1 MKPGRRSPQPK
12 LNLVASAAIAVFI
25 AAGASV
31 AFAQS
36 RGAAAPAPTSLAPTG
51 KDWPHV
57 SGNLASQGY
66 TSLTQIGKHNINRL
80 GPAWVTNVSSEP
92 ITAPTPRPGTTQT
105 AQQTTPIVVD
115 GVMYLN
121 VPGGGV
127 IALDGATGAVKW
139 KWVPSNEANGF
150 NPATQQRGVTVGD
163 GKVFTSAGGNRM
175 VALNKDTGQIVWAVQ
190 PVAPDGSAFGNIAKV
205 RPTYHDGLVYMGTND
220 GSRGTLFALRASDGA
235 LVWHFYSTYP
245 AGTVFTDVNGKSF
258 DAGHTFTTRETPND
272 TPNNCYLNAGA
283 TPWMHPTIDVELGLL
298 YQTFGN
304 VRSCNGSQ
312 NGEGRPGDNLFGS
325 SLVAIDL
332 KTGAYKWHFQMV
344 RHDIWDMDNV
354 LPPSFADVVIEG
366 KPRKVL
372 FYGSKSGFQFT
383 LDRTNGQPA
392 LPIEYREVPRD
403 TRQAP
408 APTQPF
414 PLQGFFYPQCVSLQN
429 LGSEVPGDQNR
440 MVPNWNGYQAEPDP
454 ENPGQLRLVLRT
466 PNYLTPSEPFLVG
479 PLPYQGC
486 MYDGSYDGFVT
497 MSMTSQNGGNDM
509 TNVSISPKLNMRF
522 IGMSFSPVGHPL
534 QQGGNGLRQIGG
546 YQTGGL
552 AALDNSTGELKW
564 YKPLKFD
571 LSRQH
576 NPLVTPTDLLFHTQ
590 MDGFLVGRDAV
601 TGDELWRFQ
610 MGAPSQAGTISYEI
624 NGEQYIATT
633 NMSGSQPY
641 SQGGNGQSVWAFKIG
656 GTAKYHT
663 GTRAEPTYVSG
674 SSEAPAPLPIANWRR
689 PVGNTAAGI
698 VPDNEI
704 WLARSNG
711 NANSAADST
720 ATGSMIPSQRTVP
733 VGTTVTFRNP
743 GAETFP
749 SSPNLL
755 EHCATQFFEGEF
767 NFRLQPGETAQH
779 TFDKEGEYFYNDC
792 TDPRPV
798 GKVIVTLEAQN
809 RPGALRFVPSVLN
822 LRPADGVFTSVQGLV
837 TAMFDLPAGYT
848 LDGKD
853 SVKLKTPLTEQL
865 FEPVTATTTANGRTL
880 VLTFDKGLIDNN
892 LPEGSAVPITVTAN
906 FMSEGVQRKLTST
919 ANVRVVK

>member
-1 MKPGRRSPQPK
+1 MTLRTPT
-12 LNLVASAAIAVFI
+12 ASALATAV
-25 AAGASV
+25 ATLLAGS

-36 RGAAAPAPTSLAPTG
+36 ALAPAG
-51 KDWPHV
+51 RDWPQIA
-57 SGNLASQGY
+57 GNHASQGY
-66 TSLTQIGKHNINRL
+66 TALTQVNKGNIRGL
-80 GPAWVTNVSSEP
+80 GPAWVTNTASEP
-92 ITAPTPRPGTTQT
+92 ITSPVAAPGTTQT

-139 KWVPSNEANGF
+139 KWVPSTAANGYG
-150 NPATQQRGVTVGD
+150 PATQQRGVSVGE
-163 GKVFTSAGGNRM
+163 GKVFTTAAGSRM
-175 VALNKDTGQIVWAVQ
+175 VALNKDTGQVVWVVQ
-190 PVAPDGSAFGNIAKV
+190 PTAPDGTAFQGVAKV
-205 RPTYHDGLVYMGTND
+205 RPTYHDGLVYMGNND
-220 GSRGTLFALRASDGA
+220 TSRGVTFALRASDGSLA
-235 LVWHFYSTYP
+235 WHFYSTYP
-245 AGTVFTDVNGKSF
+245 AGTSFTDVNGNTV
-258 DAGHTFTTRETPND
+258 DAGNTFTTRNSPND
-272 TPNNCYLNAGA
+272 TPNNCYLTAGA

-325 SLVAIDL
+325 SLVALDL

-354 LPPSFADVVIEG
+354 SPTSFADVQINGETE
-366 KPRKVL
+366 KVL
-372 FYGSKSGFQFT
+372 FYGTKSGFQFT
-383 LDRTNGQPA
+383 LDRTNGKPA
-392 LPIEYREVPRD
+392 LPIEYRAVPAD

-414 PLQGFFYPQCVSLQN
+414 PLQSIFYPQCVSLQN
-429 LGSEVPGDQNR
+429 LGSAVPGDQNR

-454 ENPGQLRLVLRT
+454 ANPGQLRLVLKT
-466 PNYLTPSEPFLVG
+466 PNYLTPSEPFLTG
-479 PLPYQGC
+479 PLPYRGC

-509 TNVSISPKLNMRF
+509 TNTSISPRLNMRY

-552 AALDNSTGELKW
+552 AALDNSTGDLKW

-576 NPLVTPTDLLFHTQ
+576 NPLVTATDLLFHTQ
-590 MDGFLVGRDAV
+590 MDGWLVGRDAA
-601 TGDELWRFQ
+601 TGEELWRFQ

-633 NMSGSQPY
+633 NMAGSQPY

-656 GTAKYHT
+656 GNAKYYT
-663 GTRAEPTYVSG
+663 GTRANPVEVSG

-689 PVGNTAAGI
+689 PVGNTAPGI

-704 WLARSNG
+704 WMARSNG
-711 NANSAADST
+711 NANSTPDNT
-720 ATGSMIPSQRTVP
+720 ATGAMVPSVRTVP

-743 GAETFP
+743 GVETFP
-749 SSPNLL
+749 TSPNLL
-755 EHCATQFFEGEF
+755 EHCATQFFEGKF
-767 NFRLQPGETAQH
+767 NFRLQPGQTAQY
-779 TFDKEGEYFYNDC
+779 TFDREGEYFYNDC

-798 GKVIVTLEAQN
+798 GKVVVTLTAQDM
-809 RPGALRFVPSVLN
+809 PGALAFVPNVLN
-822 LRPADGVFTSVQGLV
+822 MRAANGNFTSVQGLV
-837 TAMFDLPAGYT
+837 TATFRLPEGYT

-853 SVKLKTPLTEQL
+853 SVKLRTPLTQQL
-865 FEPVTATTTANGRTL
+865 FDATTATTTGDGRTL
-880 VLTFDKGLIDNN
+880 VVTFDKGLIDNN
-892 LPEGSAVPITVTAN
+892 IPAGNAVPLTVTAN
-906 FMSEGVQRKLTST
+906 FMHNGVQKKLSST
-919 ANVRVVK
+919 AAVRVLK

>member
-1 MKPGRRSPQPK
+1 MKFRNSIAPALIAFTAVAALTSAIRS
-12 LNLVASAAIAVFI
+12 
-25 AAGASV
+25 AGAAENCCAPASNDWPV
-31 AFAQS
+31 TTGSHAGQGYTALTQINRS
-36 RGAAAPAPTSLAPTG
+36 NLSNLGLAWVTQLSAEPITSPAPAP
-51 KDWPHV
+51 
-57 SGNLASQGY
+57 GND
-66 TSLTQIGKHNINRL
+66 
-80 GPAWVTNVSSEP
+80 V
-92 ITAPTPRPGTTQT
+92 T

-127 IALDGATGAVKW
+127 AALDGATGAVRW
-139 KWVPSNEANGF
+139 KWVPSEEANGF
-150 NPATQQRGVTVGD
+150 GPTFQQRGVSVGE
-163 GKVFTSAGGNRM
+163 GMVFTSAAGDRM
-175 VALNKDTGQIVWAVQ
+175 VALDQETGQIVWAVQ

-220 GSRGTLFALRASDGA
+220 GGRGTLFALNASNGA

-245 AGTVFTDVNGKSF
+245 AGTTFTDVNGNSF
-258 DAGHTFTTRETPND
+258 DAGHTFTTRQTPND
-272 TPNNCYLNAGA
+272 TPNDCYLTAGA

-325 SLVAIDL
+325 SVVAIDV
-332 KTGAYKWHFQMV
+332 KTGEYKWHFQMV

-354 LPPSFADVVIEG
+354 LPPTLADVMIEG
-366 KPRKVL
+366 QVRKVL

-392 LPIEYREVPRD
+392 LPIEHREVPAD

-408 APTQPF
+408 ALTQPF
-414 PLQGFFYPQCVSLQN
+414 PLQGYFYPQCVSLQN

-454 ENPGQLRLVLRT
+454 ERPGQLRLVLN
-466 PNYLTPSEPFLVG
+466 PNNYLTPSEPFLIG
-479 PLPYQGC
+479 PLPYKGC

-509 TNVSISPKLNMRF
+509 TNTSMSPGLNLRYVG
-522 IGMSFSPVGHPL
+522 ISFSPVGHPL

-552 AALDNSTGELKW
+552 AALDNSTGEMVW
-564 YKPLKFD
+564 YIPMKLD

-576 NPLVTPTDLLFHTQ
+576 NPLVTATDLLFHTQ
-590 MDGFLVGRDAV
+590 MDGFLIGRDAH
-601 TGDELWRFQ
+601 TGDELWRYQ

-624 NGEQYIATT
+624 NGEQFIATT
-633 NMSGSQPY
+633 NMAGRQPY
-641 SQGGNGQSVWAFKIG
+641 SQDFNGQAVFAFKLG
-656 GTAKYHT
+656 GDALYHT
-663 GTRAEPTYVSG
+663 GPRTNPEYITG
-674 SSEAPAPLPIANWRR
+674 SQEAPAPPPIATWRR

-698 VPDNEI
+698 VPENEI
-704 WLARSNG
+704 WLARSTG
-711 NANSAADST
+711 NDNSAPDSIT
-720 ATGSMIPSQRTVP
+720 TGSMVPSVRTVP

-743 GAETFP
+743 GVETFP
-749 SSPNLL
+749 SSPNVL

-779 TFDKEGEYFYNDC
+779 TFTREGEYFYNDC

-798 GKVIVTLEAQN
+798 GKVVVTLDPQDQ
-809 RPGALRFVPSVLN
+809 PGALVFTPDELD
-822 LRPADGVFTSVQGLV
+822 LRANTGIFTSVIGDI
-837 TAMFDLPAGYT
+837 TARFTVPRGYV
-848 LDGKD
+848 LDSKE
-853 SVKLKTPLTEQL
+853 SVLLETPLTFQL
-865 FEPVTATTTANGRTL
+865 FEASTAVMSENNS
-880 VLTFDKGLIDNN
+880 VLIVTFDKGTIDNN
-892 LPEGSAVPITVTAN
+892 IPEGTAIPLTLTAN
-906 FMSEGVQRKLTST
+906 FMHDGVQKKLRST
-919 ANVRVVK
+919 ATVSVVK